1 MSPESRGG
9 ARAFVRS
16 LNILLKFARLYEFGH
31 VRTAAQFD
39 TAWKELR
46 GALDESGGSG
56 LLLGASGNQ
65 ILLDGVPLGASAGE
79 KSFAQLLTGAGIASI
94 HFSPNLTQPQF
105 ARFVRAFPSGNAKPS
120 SLAEQLKSALAG
132 ETSIKVNEIRYVA
145 EDSSVA
151 GIKMA
156 AQLTAKALGAQGDK
170 FKDFFED
177 PNKLLQ
183 MILAAESSRGG
194 GGGGGGTGPGFGPGG
209 GGSSGVPGGGGTGAG
224 GFGSGSGGGGGSGS
238 ASQSGSLWERGGGGS
253 GAGGGGLGT
262 GSATGGSGGSGPGGG
277 SGSEGSGSSGG
288 SGSGGGSGFGG
299 GGSGAGGAGGG
310 GFGGSGGSGAGGG
323 SGFGGSGGSG
333 AGGPGGGGVGGG
345 GVGSGG
351 GGTGVGGAGAGAGPG
366 GEIGGGPGAG
376 GGIGSGGGGTGVGG
390 AGAGSGGGSGVGGGA
405 AGGGGEQTP
414 GKWLTASSLLPRGT
428 IGGTP
433 GGTGTG
439 PGAGGGGFSVEE
451 ADVRAMLGLFAQL
464 GKSRKDP
471 ESKMDV
477 PTFQSRLSSM
487 PVRAQYTLQQALAG
501 LAAQAPNEKA
511 DKPMLLKLAEHVAI
525 RFALDSYERGELRVN
540 AVKQLLDRMNS
551 EIEALRKI
559 LGSQEQMMAQAG
571 LSVQSYT
578 ELLDQ
583 EFWEQVPEENKKE
596 VLTSDEAWCVPP
608 RNVRAFLEDMLRR
621 GELKTVNEILM
632 KYAACIALEAPE
644 ARRTT
649 AIGLSDLAEL
659 YGSGDGSALMESI
672 RRLGNQLA
680 IEREPELQTLISAA
694 FVRLSQEAASKRCY
708 PAMQQAL
715 SSLDSI
721 EQQRPG
727 STQSLRPRIG
737 AEERLPEFIEEAL
750 RGGHIADGMTEI
762 LGLMPKATLHYVTNR
777 FGHCGFREDC
787 EVLGQIVR
795 GLGDDSTQ
803 RLLESL
809 QTAPAAEAV
818 ETIGLLS
825 HFSPDA
831 VEKILPVRLSQW
843 PRSSHDRAVRQLS
856 SAPPEQR
863 AKLLVALYDS
873 LDALIRPLALDEMG
887 MSGQHECIPKLVEL
901 AQSDHTPPFHRLKA
915 LEAIGRLR
923 ATAASPAL
931 QHIMDARQVWRWVYH
946 SELRIAAAQALMR
959 LDPTMALEKLGSSGL
974 ERKDLVLEPIDPE
987 PNSSVMR
994 QRRYARLKLSRNL
1007 IGVTTNLREN
1017 FRLSIP
1023 ELNLG
1028 GGIGAGE
1035 RHLAPGSLLS
1045 LKFSHGV
1052 RHIKAQAI
1060 VRGARPQA
1068 MAFEFVDMDLEDR
1081 SRLRK
1086 LLMELG
1092 GIPQMAVV
1100 TNRSRRRGRVA
1111 LTKS

>member
-31 VRTAAQFD
+31 VRTAAQFE
-39 TAWKELR
+39 TAWKELHS
-46 GALDESGGSG
+46 ALEESGGSG

-79 KSFAQLLTGAGIASI
+79 KSFAQLLTTSGIASI

-151 GIKMA
+151 GIKVA
-156 AQLTAKALGAQGDK
+156 AQLTAKVLGAQGDK
-170 FKDFFED
+170 FRDFFED
-177 PNKLLQ
+177 PNKMLQ
-183 MILAAESSRGG
+183 MILAAESSRGSG

-209 GGSSGVPGGGGTGAG
+209 AGPGGVPGGGGTGAG
-224 GFGSGSGGGGGSGS
+224 GLGSGGGSGSGAGLWESGAGSGSGGSGGTGSGPGTAPGTGGGSGSGGGGT
-238 ASQSGSLWERGGGGS
+238 AV
-253 GAGGGGLGT
+253 A
-262 GSATGGSGGSGPGGG
+262 GGSGGT
-277 SGSEGSGSSGG
+277 
-288 SGSGGGSGFGG
+288 
-299 GGSGAGGAGGG
+299 
-310 GFGGSGGSGAGGG
+310 
-323 SGFGGSGGSG
+323 
-333 AGGPGGGGVGGG
+333 GGPGGGAGALGASGV
-345 GVGSGG
+345 G
-351 GGTGVGGAGAGAGPG
+351 GGTGVG
-366 GEIGGGPGAG
+366 
-376 GGIGSGGGGTGVGG
+376 SGTGVGG
-390 AGAGSGGGSGVGGGA
+390 
-405 AGGGGEQTP
+405 GEAQQP
-414 GKWLTASSLLPRGT
+414 GKWLTASALLRG
-428 IGGTP
+428 
-433 GGTGTG
+433 
-439 PGAGGGGFSVEE
+439 GAGTLGVGALGGGLGSGIGVADPAGFHVAEE
-451 ADVRAMLGLFAQL
+451 DIRSMLTLFAQL
-464 GKSRKDP
+464 GKARKDP
-471 ESKMDV
+471 EGKMDA
-477 PTFQSRLSSM
+477 PTFQSRLSAM
-487 PVRAQYTLQQALAG
+487 PVRAQFTLQQALAG
-501 LAAQAPNEKA
+501 LAAQAPTEKA

-559 LGSQEQMMAQAG
+559 LGQQEQMMAHAG

-621 GELKTVNEILM
+621 GELKTANEILM
-632 KYAACIALEAPE
+632 KYAACVSLDAPE
-644 ARRTT
+644 ARRTA

-659 YGSGDGSALMESI
+659 YGSGDGSALMEAI
-672 RRLGNQLA
+672 RKLGNQLA

-694 FVRLSQEAASKRCY
+694 FVRMSQEAASKRCY

-715 SSLDSI
+715 ASLDAI

-750 RGGHIADGMTEI
+750 RAGQLADGMTEI
-762 LGLMPKATLHYVTNR
+762 LALMPKATLTYVTNR

-795 GLGDDSTQ
+795 GLGEDSTQ
-803 RLLESL
+803 RLVETL
-809 QTAPAAEAV
+809 QTANAAEAA
-818 ETIGLLS
+818 ETIGLLT
-825 HFSPDA
+825 HFAPDA

-843 PRSSHDRAVRQLS
+843 PRSSHDRTVRQLS
-856 SAPPEQR
+856 SASPENR
-863 AKLLVALYDS
+863 AKLLVAIYDS
-873 LDALIRPLALDEMG
+873 LDPLVRPLALDEMG
-887 MSGQHECIPKLVEL
+887 MSGQPECIPKLLEL
-901 AQSDHTPPFHRLKA
+901 VQNDRTPPFQRLKA
-915 LEAIGRLR
+915 IEALGRLR
-923 ATAASPAL
+923 ASSASTTL
-931 QHIMDARQVWRWVYH
+931 QQIMDARQVWRWAYPM
-946 SELRIAAAQALMR
+946 ELRIAAAQALMR
-959 LDPTMALEKLGSSGL
+959 LEAATALEKLGSSGL
-974 ERKDLVLEPIDPE
+974 ERKDLTLEPIDPE
-987 PNSSVMR
+987 PNSTVMR

-1007 IGVTTNLREN
+1007 LAISTNLREN
-1017 FRLSIP
+1017 FKLSIP

-1028 GGIGAGE
+1028 GGIGSGE
-1035 RHLAPGSLLS
+1035 RHLAPGSLLA

-1052 RHIKAQAI
+1052 RHIKATAL

-1086 LLMELG
+1086 ILMELG
-1092 GIPQMAVV
+1092 GIPQVSAVS
-1100 TNRSRRRGRVA
+1100 NRSRRRGRMA
-1111 LTKS
+1111 LSKS